1 MDEEDEGVD
10 RRFGVVLFDSPD
22 DPGGPA
28 WVAIAGQRQA
38 QRISGMHQLASD
50 TIWLSNVP
58 YGTFFKLGG
67 SEIWRNPW
75 LRHDKYLVVSPQDI
89 LKEWGYDPQLA
100 QATFVAQF
108 VADVFS
114 RIMRIA
120 YNLVRSTDPK
130 VRMGKLFE
138 GKTLRDD
145 LRRLIPDAEYPQGE
159 AAAMMKSGQA
169 FTEFTSVTG
178 PVPRNSKWVRLRK
191 PRVSYCWEMLQVPFP
206 EGPWEHIPRRELNRM
221 APDERLKWIDGDRQP
236 LMAEV
241 TLASM
246 QQEVAPIY
254 GFGAATDK
262 DKRVQRSWVA
272 HPELPMLRRFAEV
285 DVKSVWRGGGLKPLV
300 PELPEAV
307 VKFLS
312 EKYTDLSWSAGIV
325 AETLWRAAALPEDKS
340 KAGTRSVGTERPDTS
355 WRGAWIKAADKA
367 SLFLTALKLTEAGF
381 AVRSYGLGWV
391 LCAVAEEDL
400 ATLVKDAAA
409 NGLMPTFVDV
419 PDGLFKANT
428 MPDWGG
434 EPRAGVMAQG
444 IQSKQRNWL
453 WNLDAIAALPEDKRR
468 DRLESVWKA
477 KMAGKWG

>member
-1 MDEEDEGVD
+1 MEDDEGIN
-10 RRFGVVLFDSPD
+10 RRFGMVLFDSPD

-28 WVAIAGQRQA
+28 WIGIAGQKQA
-38 QRISGMHQLASD
+38 KRISGVHELSSD
-50 TIWLSNVP
+50 TIWLTNVP
-58 YGTFFKLGG
+58 YGQFFKLGG
-67 SEIWRNPW
+67 SDIWRNPW

-100 QATFVAQF
+100 TATFVVTF

-130 VRMGKLFE
+130 LRMDRLFE

-169 FTEFTSVTG
+169 YTEFTSVTG
-178 PVPRNSKWVRLRK
+178 QVPKNSRWVRLRM
-191 PRVSYCWEMLQVPFP
+191 PRVSYCWQMLQTPFP
-206 EGPWEHIPRRELNRM
+206 EGPWEHVGRKDLKNM
-221 APDERLKWIDGDRQP
+221 LPDERMRWVGESRQP
-236 LMAEV
+236 IMAEV
-241 TLASM
+241 TLGSM
-246 QQEVAPIY
+246 KQEVAPIY

-285 DVKSVWRGGGLKPLV
+285 DVKSFWKGRELKPLV
-300 PELPEAV
+300 PMLPEAV
-307 VKFLS
+307 IRFLS
-312 EKYTDLSWSAGIV
+312 DKYTDLSWSAGIV

-340 KAGTRSVGTERPDTS
+340 KAGTRNVGSERPDTS

-367 SLFLTALKLTEAGF
+367 GLFMKALQLGEAGF
-381 AVRSYGLGWV
+381 AVRSYGIGWV
-391 LCAVAEEDL
+391 LCAVAEEDIGM
-400 ATLVKDAAA
+400 LVKDAASY
-409 NGLMPTFVDV
+409 GMMPTFVDV
-419 PDGLFKANT
+419 PDGLFKSNT
-428 MPDWGG
+428 MPEWGG
-434 EPRAGVMAQG
+434 EKRAGVLAQG

-468 DRLESVWKA
+468 ERLDSVWKA